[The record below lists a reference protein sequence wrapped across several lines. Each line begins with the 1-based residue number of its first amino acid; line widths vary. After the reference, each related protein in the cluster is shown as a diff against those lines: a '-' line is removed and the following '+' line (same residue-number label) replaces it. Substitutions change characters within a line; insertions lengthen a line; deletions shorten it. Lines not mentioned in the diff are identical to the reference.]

1 MFSVFRF
8 KQELNSSSLK
18 PRIRQELYINLMC
31 DNKIS
36 FLKKHW
42 DGKLYILI
50 NIILKC
56 CVWFSI
62 NFCETEKLSCEV
74 LCLGLLPTR
83 HFLLWPAEWEHRPDA
98 SSLLSTP

>member
-42 DGKLYILI
+42 DDKLYILI

-98 SSLLSTP
+98 SSLISTP